1 LNKRGKYHKHRHNT
15 VANIKIAFFLNLVFT
30 FIEIA
35 GGLWTNS
42 LAITSDAL
50 HDLGDSISLGLS
62 WFLERYS
69 LKRKDER
76 YSYGYRRYSLLAALI
91 TGLILVAG
99 SIYILS
105 EAIPRI
111 FNPEQSNAKGMLLFA
126 IAGMLVN
133 GIAVLRVRRGKS
145 LNERIIFLHLF
156 EDVLGWVAVFTISII
171 MIYRDI
177 PILDPIL
184 SIIITLYISYRV
196 FMNLK
201 KTFSIFLQA
210 VPEGI
215 DIKEI
220 EKKLL
225 KIDKV
230 IDIHHTHIWSIDS
243 LNNVFT
249 THIIVEDDITREELN
264 SIKKKV
270 KRIIESLDLK
280 HSTIEIEYESEFCR
294 LRDKECF

>member
-1 LNKRGKYHKHRHNT
+1 MNKRDKYHKHRHNT
-15 VANIKIAFFLNLVFT
+15 IANIKIAFFLNLGFA

-91 TGLILVAG
+91 TGLILIAG

-145 LNERIIFLHLF
+145 LNERIVFLHLF
-156 EDVLGWVAVFTISII
+156 EDVLGWTAVFTISII

-249 THIIVEDDITREELN
+249 THIIVEDGINREELN

-270 KRIIESLDLK
+270 KRITQSLDLK

>member
-156 EDVLGWVAVFTISII
+156 EDVLGWAAVFTISII